1 VSNGL
6 ARVGQKEVVIC
17 VKRDAGESFDDY
29 PISVL
34 ELFEMLYRLAEEGR
48 IVDVGGF
55 TGLTPE
61 STGWFGKANLRGI
74 VYTPPDCLP
83 GVAIPSSS
91 ITAVLVTQNELD
103 AAMQFG
109 VVRFMALLGFRYR
122 YFPTAP
128 WVVRGRPD
136 ITSPAEMS
144 SSMLAQTPRARVGDA
159 CAYLRGIETHREQHR
174 PTGSLENSTVN
185 FTRQE
190 VVLELSAAAAAQ
202 FGHLL
207 DQAGLDSPLAL
218 ITSPDPN
225 ADACLVWVPG
235 RPGMNAITS
244 PVGTGARIAGNHVL
258 LVPGQDHDEAGVLED
273 GFAILVTNATWQEIR
288 GLCESAPQNWGMP
301 VSGEMGFRLKVS

>member
-1 VSNGL
+1 MSNGL
-6 ARVGQKEVVIC
+6 ARVGQKEVVIF
-17 VKRDAGESFDDY
+17 VKRGASESFDDY
-29 PISVL
+29 PLSAL

-55 TGLTPE
+55 TGLAPE
-61 STGWFGKANLRGI
+61 SAGLFGKENLRGI
-74 VYTPPDCLP
+74 IYTPPDSLP

-91 ITAVLVTQNELD
+91 ITAILVTQNELD

-128 WVVRGRPD
+128 WVERGRPD

-144 SSMLAQTPRARVGDA
+144 SSVLAQTPRARVGDA
-159 CAYLRGIETHREQHR
+159 RAYLRGIETHREQQSL
-174 PTGSLENSTVN
+174 TGSLENSTVN

-190 VVLELSAAAAAQ
+190 VVLELSAIAAVQ
-202 FGHLL
+202 FSDLL
-207 DQAGLDSPLAL
+207 GQAGLDSPLAL
-218 ITSPDPN
+218 ITSPDAN

-244 PVGTGARIAGNHVL
+244 PVGTGTRIAGNHVL
-258 LVPGQDHDEAGVLED
+258 LLPGQNHDEVRVLED
-273 GFAILVTNATWQEIR
+273 GFALLLRNATWQEIR